1 MEERLQKFLAE
12 AGIASRRKSEELIA
26 AGRVQVNGQVVR
38 ELGVKI
44 DPAKDKV
51 LFDNKPVKAQETK
64 KVYIMLHK
72 PEGYV
77 TTAKEQFGRPAVLD
91 LVQGVKERI
100 FPVGRLDYDTS
111 GLLLLTNDGDL
122 TYKLTH
128 PKHDVDKTYIA
139 KLYGV
144 PDEGALQ
151 KFRRGV
157 VIDGRKTR
165 PAKIQILEKEKDMR
179 FCTAEIIIHEGKN
192 RQVRKMCE
200 AIKHPVAQLKRVAAK
215 IQILEKE
222 KDMRFCTAEII
233 IHEGKNRQ
241 VRKMCEAI
249 KHPVAQLKRVATGE
263 LTLGDLPKG
272 KYRYLT
278 EREIKY
284 LKKL

>member
-12 AGIASRRKSEELIA
+12 AGVASRRKAEELI
-26 AGRVQVNGQVVR
+26 VQGKVKVNGKVVTQM
-38 ELGVKI
+38 GMKI
-44 DPAKDKV
+44 DPAKDEVTYLDKKV
-51 LFDNKPVKAQETK
+51 TTK
-64 KVYIMLHK
+64 DTKMVYIMLYK

-77 TTAKEQFGRPAVLD
+77 TTAKEQFGRPAVMD
-91 LVQGVKERI
+91 LIKGVKERI

-139 KLYGV
+139 KLYGI

-157 VIDGRKTR
+157 VIDGKRTK
-165 PAKIQILEKEKDMR
+165 PAKIQIIDKDKDGR
-179 FCTAEIIIHEGKN
+179 FCTAEIIIHEG
-192 RQVRKMCE
+192 R
-200 AIKHPVAQLKRVAAK
+200 
-215 IQILEKE
+215 
-222 KDMRFCTAEII
+222 
-233 IHEGKNRQ
+233 NRQ

-263 LTLGDLPKG
+263 LKLGDLQKG
-272 KYRYLT
+272 KYRHLT
-278 EREIKY
+278 EKEIKY

>member
-26 AGRVQVNGQVVR
+26 AGRVKVNGMIVTEQ
-38 ELGVKI
+38 GVKI
-44 DPAKDKV
+44 DPKKDKV
-51 LFDNKPVKAQETK
+51 EFDGKAVSAKSEK

-91 LVQGVKERI
+91 LIHGVEERI

-122 TYKLTH
+122 TYRLTH

-139 KLYGV
+139 KLFGV
-144 PDEGALQ
+144 PDDGDLQ

-157 VIDGRKTR
+157 IIDGRKTS
-165 PAKIQILEKEKDMR
+165 PAKIRILEKEKDQR
-179 FCTAEIIIHEGKN
+179 FCTAEIMIHEGKN

-200 AIKHPVAQLKRVAAK
+200 AIH
-215 IQILEKE
+215 
-222 KDMRFCTAEII
+222 
-233 IHEGKNRQ
+233 
-241 VRKMCEAI
+241 
-249 KHPVAQLKRVATGE
+249 HPVAQLKRVATGE
-263 LTLGDLPKG
+263 LQLGDLPKG
-272 KYRYLT
+272 KYRFLT

-284 LKKL
+284 LKSL

>member
-12 AGIASRRKSEELIA
+12 AGVASRRKAEELIQ
-26 AGRVQVNGQVVR
+26 AGRVQVNGKTIK
-38 ELGVKI
+38 EMGCKI
-44 DPAKDKV
+44 DSAKDKV
-51 LFDNKPVKAQETK
+51 VFDGRLVKKEQAE

-91 LVQGVKERI
+91 LIHGVKERI

-111 GLLLLTNDGDL
+111 GLLLLTNDGEL

-144 PDEGALQ
+144 PDTMDLQ

-157 VIDGRKTR
+157 VIDGRRTR
-165 PAKIQILEKEKDMR
+165 PAKIQILEKDKEQR
-179 FCTAEIIIHEGKN
+179 YCTVEIIIHEGKN

-200 AIKHPVAQLKRVAAK
+200 AIKHPVAQLKRVAIGELLLGNLK
-215 IQILEKE
+215 KGTYRHLTEKE
-222 KDMRFCTAEII
+222 M
-233 IHEGKNRQ
+233 
-241 VRKMCEAI
+241 
-249 KHPVAQLKRVATGE
+249 
-263 LTLGDLPKG
+263 
-272 KYRYLT
+272 
-278 EREIKY
+278 KY
-284 LKKL
+284 LQKL

>member
-12 AGIASRRKSEELIA
+12 AGVASRRKAEELIA
-26 AGRVQVNGQVVR
+26 QGKVKVNGKVVT
-38 ELGVKI
+38 EMGMKI
-44 DPAKDKV
+44 DPAKDEVTYLDKKV
-51 LFDNKPVKAQETK
+51 TTK
-64 KVYIMLHK
+64 DTKMVYIMLYK

-77 TTAKEQFGRPAVLD
+77 TTAKEQFGRPAVMD
-91 LVQGVKERI
+91 LVKGVKERI

-139 KLYGV
+139 KLYGI

-157 VIDGRKTR
+157 VIDGKRTK
-165 PAKIQILEKEKDMR
+165 PAKIQIIDKDKDGR
-179 FCTAEIIIHEGKN
+179 FCTAEIIIHEG
-192 RQVRKMCE
+192 M
-200 AIKHPVAQLKRVAAK
+200 
-215 IQILEKE
+215 
-222 KDMRFCTAEII
+222 
-233 IHEGKNRQ
+233 
-241 VRKMCEAI
+241 RKMCEAI

-263 LTLGDLPKG
+263 LKLGDLQKG
-272 KYRYLT
+272 KYRHLT
-278 EREIKY
+278 EKEVKY

>member
-12 AGIASRRKSEELIA
+12 AGVASRRKAEVLIA
-26 AGRVQVNGQVVR
+26 QGKVKVNGKVVT
-38 ELGVKI
+38 EMGFKI
-44 DPAKDKV
+44 DSEKDEVTYLEKKV
-51 LFDNKPVKAQETK
+51 SKKQTK
-64 KVYIMLHK
+64 MVYIMLHK
-72 PEGYV
+72 PVGYV
-77 TTAKEQFGRPAVLD
+77 TTAKEQFGRPAVVD
-91 LVQGVKERI
+91 LIQGVSERI

-157 VIDGRKTR
+157 VLDGKRTK
-165 PAKIQILEKEKDMR
+165 PAKIQILNRDKDGR
-179 FCTAEIIIHEGKN
+179 FCTAEIIIHEGRN

-200 AIKHPVAQLKRVAAK
+200 SIKHPVAQL
-215 IQILEKE
+215 Q
-222 KDMRFCTAEII
+222 
-233 IHEGKNRQ
+233 
-241 VRKMCEAI
+241 
-249 KHPVAQLKRVATGE
+249 RVATGE
-263 LTLGDLPKG
+263 LKLGDLPKG
-272 KYRYLT
+272 KYRHLT
-278 EREIKY
+278 EKEVKY

>member
-12 AGIASRRKSEELIA
+12 AGVASRRKAEELIA
-26 AGRVQVNGQVVR
+26 QGKVKVNGKVVT
-38 ELGVKI
+38 EMGMKI
-44 DPAKDKV
+44 DPAKDEVTYLDKKV
-51 LFDNKPVKAQETK
+51 TTK
-64 KVYIMLHK
+64 DTKMVYIMLYK

-77 TTAKEQFGRPAVLD
+77 TTAKEQFGRPAVMD
-91 LVQGVKERI
+91 LIKGVKERI

-139 KLYGV
+139 KLYGI

-157 VIDGRKTR
+157 VIDGKRTK
-165 PAKIQILEKEKDMR
+165 PAKIQIIDKDKDGR
-179 FCTAEIIIHEGKN
+179 FCTAEIIIHEG
-192 RQVRKMCE
+192 R
-200 AIKHPVAQLKRVAAK
+200 
-215 IQILEKE
+215 
-222 KDMRFCTAEII
+222 
-233 IHEGKNRQ
+233 NRQ

-249 KHPVAQLKRVATGE
+249 KHPVAQLKRVATGD
-263 LTLGDLPKG
+263 LKLGDLQKG
-272 KYRYLT
+272 KYRHLT
-278 EREIKY
+278 EKEIKY